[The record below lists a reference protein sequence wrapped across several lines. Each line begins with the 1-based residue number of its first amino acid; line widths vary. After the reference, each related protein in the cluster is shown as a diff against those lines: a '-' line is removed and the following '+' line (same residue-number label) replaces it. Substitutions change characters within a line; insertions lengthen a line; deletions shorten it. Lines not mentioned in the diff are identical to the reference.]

1 MILDSTSATIFGT
14 IIRAAKASAAPP
26 ESLDAVT
33 RQIYASEMAL
43 HDKITDQATALAE
56 SVLSIEASGEASA
69 HVQLAI
75 RHLEDAVYR
84 AVKGLTA

>member
-14 IIRAAKASAAPP
+14 IIRAAKANADCSAVPP

-33 RQIYASEMAL
+33 HQIYA
-43 HDKITDQATALAE
+43 ALAE
-56 SVLSIEASGEASA
+56 SVLSIEASGEAAA